1 MKLNYL
7 QPHIEI
13 LTISVDIITTSF
25 INDEGELGCKYGSV
39 FGGEWQ

>member
-13 LTISVDIITTSF
+13 FSIEADVIAASLVK
-25 INDEGELGCKYGSV
+25 DEGELGCTYEEI